1 MIKRIK
7 LTKNLYLKE
16 VTLRDVR
23 YVFKLR
29 SNKFLTRYINPR
41 KNDTINKHFEV
52 KWKSELKLRFC
63 MK

>member
-41 KNDTINKHFEV
+41 KMTL
-52 KWKSELKLRFC
+52 LKNNLIGS
-63 MK
+63 KVI

>member
-1 MIKRIK
+1 MIKRTK

-41 KNDTINKHFEV
+41 KNDTINKQLF
-52 KWKSELKLRFC
+52 LA
-63 MK
+63 